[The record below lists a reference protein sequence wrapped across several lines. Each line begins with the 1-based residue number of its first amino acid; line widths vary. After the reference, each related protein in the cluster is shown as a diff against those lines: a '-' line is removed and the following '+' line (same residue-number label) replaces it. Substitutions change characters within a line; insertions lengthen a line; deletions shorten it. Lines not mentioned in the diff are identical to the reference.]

1 MEEREVRMAELEE
14 NVREE
19 NIRIQEILNSE
30 DPDTKPMYKLLE
42 EEGEKFNAVVKKEI
56 EEKSKTERTKYGLG

>member
-19 NIRIQEILNSE
+19 NIRIQEILSYD
-30 DPDTKPMYKLLE
+30 DPDTKPMFKILLE
-42 EEGEKFNAVVKKEI
+42 EGDKFKDVVKKEI